1 MTINTSN
8 HYKKEKKKKKIN
20 GWKMYGKQKRQNG
33 DQRCNAK
40 AEITQTASSVTILS
54 YIFFLIKQFEAVSK
68 FFFFSFKK
76 KISDCLNHRLAGRA
90 PECVQW
96 SKILIYYICIYIYI
110 SCV

>member
-8 HYKKEKKKKKIN
+8 HYKKEKKKKKKKKIN

-68 FFFFSFKK
+68 FFFFRLKK
-76 KISDCLNHRLAGRA
+76 KLAIA
-90 PECVQW
+90 
-96 SKILIYYICIYIYI
+96 
-110 SCV
+110 